1 MALNRYNLKKWI
13 KMIFGKSELHVKQ
26 DVGKNYSLTSIKGYY
41 NDLTLKVL
49 NTKIQENELPRFEYQ
64 TNKYVDFSIQIFQ
77 YGLGAYDLYLQT
89 NDKKFL
95 NRFYKAVDWAANN
108 INENGSI
115 DTFSFLN
122 DKFPYSSMA
131 QGEAISLLLRAYVN
145 SNNTKYLVLA
155 KKALKFMLTDIKD
168 GGTAIFENEKIYL
181 KEYCDK
187 PIVLNGFVFSLFGFY
202 DYVIID
208 DSKELKVL
216 FQKCLDG
223 LINILPQCDLKY
235 WSKYDT
241 DKKVA
246 SPFYHKL
253 HISLLS
259 VVYEISN
266 NEVVNNYKNKFIK
279 YQKNPFNRFRAFT
292 KKVFQKVGE

>member
-1 MALNRYNLKKWI
+1 MALNRYNLKKWV

-64 TNKYVDFSIQIFQ
+64 TNKYVDFSIQIIQ

-95 NRFYKAVDWAANN
+95 NRFYKAVDWVANN

-122 DKFPYSSMA
+122 DKYPYSSMA

-155 KKALKFMLTDIKD
+155 KKTLKFMLTDIKD

-187 PIVLNGFVFSLFGFY
+187 PIVLNGFIFSLFGFY
-202 DYVIID
+202 DYIIID
-208 DSKELKVL
+208 DSKELKIL
-216 FQKCLDG
+216 FQKCIDG
-223 LINILPQCDLKY
+223 LIDILPQCDLKY

-279 YQKNPFNRFRAFT
+279 YQKNPFNRFKAFI
-292 KKVFQKVGE
+292 KKIFQKVGE